1 MPIPIPT
8 CPSSSWWLGHLTS
21 TYTVSPGLGG
31 ELEASLDAGTV
42 AWLKREADDVG
53 DFEFVLN
60 AELTDTAG
68 VVVATTHGTYQ
79 VRRL

>member
-1 MPIPIPT
+1 MAQA
-8 CPSSSWWLGHLTS
+8 
-21 TYTVSPGLGG
+21 V
-31 ELEASLDAGTV
+31 
-42 AWLKREADDVG
+42 ADDVG

-60 AELTDTAG
+60 AELTGTAG